1 MKWRRGDASVRMTAS
16 QSVIDNRRSAIENAL
31 SMAQAAEIRRPDKH
45 PVRGYL
51 FIAAA
56 ALCWGI
62 SASLGRAAFTG
73 RLVTGGALPPIGPLI
88 LAQTRVTLALL
99 VLAPVL
105 LARRGTA
112 GLKMSRGDVAR
123 ALLIGVLGVAASNY
137 FYYLA
142 IQKTNVAT
150 AIILQYTAPVWVL
163 LYMLARGM
171 QKATAA
177 RVFAVILAV
186 TGSAFAIGALGTGSF
201 RINSIGLAAG
211 MAAALSFA
219 YYNIFI
225 PALLGHHD
233 RWKVLLYILNGSVLC
248 WLAINPPWRIMAE
261 HYSGAQWTYLAV
273 FSVTSVLMPF
283 SFYIAGLQYLGATRA
298 IVTSCLEPVFSIVIA
313 AITLGE
319 LVRPLQVLGIIVV
332 LTATVLVQL
341 TGKEEVVE
349 PME

>member
-1 MKWRRGDASVRMTAS
+1 MAS
-16 QSVIDNRRSAIENAL
+16 QSRS
-31 SMAQAAEIRRPDKH
+31 EIAGAGASQPASI
-45 PVRGYL
+45 RGYL

-73 RLVTGGALPPIGPLI
+73 RLVTGQALPPIGPLI

-105 LARRGTA
+105 LARRGPPA
-112 GLKMSRGDVAR
+112 LRMSRGDVVR

-163 LYMLARGM
+163 VYMVARGV
-171 QKATAA
+171 QRATAS
-177 RVFAVILAV
+177 RVLSVGLAV
-186 TGSAFAIGALGTGSF
+186 VGSALAIGVVGTGQF
-201 RINSIGLAAG
+201 RINLVGLAAA
-211 MAAALSFA
+211 MAAAFSFA

-225 PALLGHHD
+225 PPLLTRHD
-233 RWKVLLYILNGSVLC
+233 RWKVLLYILMGTALF
-248 WLAINPPWRIMAE
+248 WLAMNPPWRVFAE
-261 HYSGAQWTYLAV
+261 HYSQAQWGFLAL
-273 FSVTSVLMPF
+273 FSLTSVLLPF
-283 SFYIAGLQYLGATRA
+283 SFYIAGLQYLDSTRA
-298 IVTSCLEPVFSIVIA
+298 VVTSSLEPVFSILIA

-319 LVRPLQVLGIIVV
+319 LVRPVQVIGIVIV
-332 LTATVLVQL
+332 LTATVLVQMS
-341 TGKEEVVE
+341 GKEEIVE
-349 PME
+349 PIE

>member
-1 MKWRRGDASVRMTAS
+1 MKTEIANAESRLP
-16 QSVIDNRRSAIENAL
+16 RSGTH
-31 SMAQAAEIRRPDKH
+31 AAH
-45 PVRGYL
+45 PVRGYV

-56 ALCWGI
+56 TLCWGI

-73 RLVTGGALPPIGPLI
+73 RLVTGQALPPIGPLI

-105 LARRGTA
+105 LARRRTA
-112 GLKMSRGDVAR
+112 GLKMSRADLVR

-163 LYMLARGM
+163 LYMVARGV
-171 QKATAA
+171 QKATAS
-177 RVFAVILAV
+177 RVFSVALAV
-186 TGSAFAIGALGTGSF
+186 VGSALAIGAVGTGQF
-201 RINSIGLAAG
+201 SISPIGVAAG

-225 PALLGHHD
+225 PPLLKRHD
-233 RWKVLLYILNGSVLC
+233 RWKVLLYILIGSALC
-248 WLAINPPWRIMAE
+248 WLVINPPWRIIAG
-261 HYSGAQWTYLAV
+261 HYSRAQWAFLAV
-273 FSVTSVLMPF
+273 FSVISVLLPF
-283 SFYIAGLQYLGATRA
+283 SFYIAGLQHLDATRA
-298 IVTSCLEPVFSIVIA
+298 IVTSCLEPVFSILIA
-313 AITLGE
+313 AMTLGE
-319 LVRPLQVLGIIVV
+319 LVRPVQVVGIVVV

-341 TGKEEVVE
+341 SGKEAVVE
-349 PME
+349 PIE

>member
-1 MKWRRGDASVRMTAS
+1 MNTDSASTESRTGNSRTAN
-16 QSVIDNRRSAIENAL
+16 VGAGAGT
-31 SMAQAAEIRRPDKH
+31 AH
-45 PVRGYL
+45 PVRGYV

-73 RLVTGGALPPIGPLI
+73 RLVSGQALPPIGPLI
-88 LAQTRVTLALL
+88 LAQTRATLALL

-112 GLKMSRGDVAR
+112 ALGMSRADLAR
-123 ALLIGVLGVAASNY
+123 ALLVGVLGVAASNY

-163 LYMLARGM
+163 LYMVARGV
-171 QKATAA
+171 QKATAP
-177 RVFAVILAV
+177 RVLSAGLAV
-186 TGSAFAIGALGTGSF
+186 VGSALAIGAVGTVAF
-201 RINSIGLAAG
+201 RISPVGVAAG

-219 YYNIFI
+219 YYNVFI
-225 PALLGHHD
+225 PPLLTRHD
-233 RWKVLLYILNGSVLC
+233 RWKVLLYILAGAVMC
-248 WLAINPPWRIMAE
+248 WLAINPPWRIE
-261 HYSGAQWTYLAV
+261 HYSGAQWGFLAV
-273 FSVTSVLMPF
+273 FSVTSVLLPF
-283 SFYIAGLQYLGATRA
+283 SFYIAGLQYLDATRA
-298 IVTSCLEPVFSIVIA
+298 IVTSCLEPVFSILIA

-319 LVRPLQVLGIIVV
+319 LVRPVQVVGIVVV
-332 LTATVLVQL
+332 LTATVLVQMS
-341 TGKEEVVE
+341 GKEAAVE